1 MSNKGGEQS
10 GGGGGD
16 LAKYREKR
24 NPALTNEPFSPER
37 KRSSA
42 ETRAGRFV
50 IHLHDASRT
59 HYDLR
64 LEVGGTL
71 KSFAVPKGPSLDPEQ
86 KHLAVHTEDH
96 PLEYLD
102 FEKVIPDGNY
112 GAGPMIIWDQGRVSY
127 LETSAEEGLRK
138 GKVDFVLSGFK
149 VRGRFALI
157 ETERRKG
164 PGSREDSKQWLL
176 VKKQDEFAS
185 ATKNPVVEQ
194 PYSVVSAVAIDEV
207 GRKDEVAAR
216 LEALAAE
223 LGAPRAEVHVEQ
235 MVPMLCAT
243 EPAVLDDE
251 ERLYELKIDGVRI
264 VADKHG
270 DSAVLRYR
278 NGRSAGASYPE
289 IARAVAALSPERLVL
304 DGEIVAFDERGRP
317 NFQRILPRIQASRP
331 RDVLKVMA
339 EVPVCYLV
347 FDVLAVGQRDLRP
360 LPLFQRKQVLLEL
373 LRGAGYL
380 RALDHVDDGALL
392 HEFCK
397 RERLEGIVSKL
408 RSSPYRPGPRR
419 TTDWVKIKLETQDE
433 FVVVGWLNGKGKR
446 NDLGAL
452 CIASYSGSDL
462 VFRGRV
468 GSGLDHRALSE
479 LGAELLRLEQK
490 EYPAVGPM
498 PEDVRKGRWVRPELV
513 VSVKFHG
520 FTEEGRLRAPVY
532 CGIRRDIAPGD
543 CRATPPEELIEKL
556 EHAPADAAPEPEPA
570 PEAELEPAPRRAGER
585 RVKVTNRNK
594 IFWPD
599 EGYTKGDL
607 VDYYEAIAPVMVPF
621 LKDRPLVLV
630 RQPDGIKGKS
640 FFQWNVPE
648 GTPEWIRKGV
658 LYDPDDP
665 EREKVVFIVDDAEA
679 LRYIPQLGCIA
690 LHVLAC
696 REATREQADFLTI
709 DFDIGEQPLA
719 YAVELALTLREIL
732 DGAGLRGYPKT
743 SGQKGLHVLVPLGP
757 GVSFDTS
764 VLMAELLG
772 RLVTDRHSKI
782 ATMERMKEKRGPRVY
797 VDTGQTGQSRSIV
810 APYSVRAWPGATV
823 STPLDWE
830 ELHSAL
836 DPKRFTIM
844 TVPARLAELPDPL
857 AGLLEQEPDIAAAVG
872 ALGQMAAG

>member
-1 MSNKGGEQS
+1 LSNKRDDRPES
-10 GGGGGD
+10 E

-24 NPALTNEPFSPER
+24 NPSLTNEPFGPER
-37 KRSSA
+37 KRSGA

-71 KSFAVPKGPSLDPEQ
+71 KSFAVPKGPSLDPAQ

-149 VRGRFALI
+149 VKGRFALI

-185 ATKNPVVEQ
+185 TTKNPIVEQ
-194 PYSVVSAVAIDEV
+194 PYSVVSAVDIEEV
-207 GRKDEVAAR
+207 GRKQEVAAR

-223 LGAPRAEVHVEQ
+223 LGAPLAEVDVER
-235 MVPMLCAT
+235 MTPMLCAT
-243 EPAVLDDE
+243 EPERLDDP

-270 DSAVLRYR
+270 DSVALRYR
-278 NGRSAGASYPE
+278 NGRAAAASYPE

-317 NFQRILPRIQASRP
+317 NFERILPRIQTSRP
-331 RDVLKVMA
+331 RDVLKVMT
-339 EVPVCYLV
+339 EIPVCYLV
-347 FDVLAVGQRDLRP
+347 FDVLAIGQRDLRP
-360 LPLFQRKQVLLEL
+360 LPLIERKRVLMDL
-373 LRGAGYL
+373 LRGTGYL
-380 RALDHVDDGALL
+380 RALDHVDDGQLL
-392 HEFCK
+392 YQFCQH
-397 RERLEGIVSKL
+397 ERLEGVVSKV
-408 RSSPYRPGPRR
+408 RSGPYRPGPRR
-419 TTDWVKIKLETQDE
+419 TGDWVKIKLETQDE
-433 FVVVGWLNGKGKR
+433 FVVIGWLSGKGRR

-452 CIASYSGSDL
+452 CIASYSGGDL

-468 GSGLDHRALSE
+468 GSGLDHKALKD
-479 LGAELLRLEQK
+479 LGKQLLELEQQ
-490 EYPAVGPM
+490 EYPALGEV
-498 PEDVRKGRWVRPELV
+498 PEDLRKARWTRPELV
-513 VSVKFHG
+513 VTVKYQG
-520 FTEEGRLRAPVY
+520 FTEDGRLRAPVY
-532 CGIRRDIAPGD
+532 CGTRLDVQPKD
-543 CRATPPEELIEKL
+543 CRTAPPEELLEKL
-556 EHAPADAAPEPEPA
+556 EEAPAVAAEPSAAPEPSGGA
-570 PEAELEPAPRRAGER
+570 R
-585 RVKVTNRNK
+585 RVNITNRGK

-599 EGYTKGDL
+599 EGYSKGDL

-621 LKDRPLVLV
+621 LRDRPLVLV

-665 EREKVVFIVDDAEA
+665 KREKVVFIVDDADS
-679 LRYIPQLGCIA
+679 LLYIPQLGCIA

-696 REATREQADFLTI
+696 REGSREDADFLTI
-709 DFDIGEQPLA
+709 DFDIGEQPLSW
-719 YAVELALTLREIL
+719 AVELAQTLHEVL
-732 DGAGLRGYPKT
+732 EAAGLAGYPKT

-757 GVSFDTS
+757 GVSFDTA

-772 RLVTDRHSKI
+772 RLVTDRHPKL

-797 VDTGQTGQSRSIV
+797 VDTGQTGPSRSIV
-810 APYSVRAWPGATV
+810 APYSVRAFPGARV
-823 STPLDWE
+823 STPLHWD

-836 DPKRFTIM
+836 DPGRYTIM
-844 TVPARLAELPDPL
+844 TVPARLAEMADPL
-857 AGLLEQEPDIAAAVG
+857 AGLLDETPDIAHAVG
-872 ALGQMAAG
+872 VLGEMVKG